1 MIPSPAGDNRSMKL
15 RSFAACLLFLA
26 FVLGGTGCAQPIDEN
41 QPPPP
46 ITADGHVPAT
56 LLIVVDPS
64 GQLSADELTDRRHG
78 IVSYLV
84 DHGYIRS
91 GDDLVSNSA
100 DAEQIIQA
108 TLADDGSFELNIYDA
123 TQVAHREIYMDP
135 SGNPEYVFYPGDIGY
150 DGDGFNPFYLAIV
163 PVYPIWHERH
173 WNPHDHGHDRNGY
186 ESHRPPPIKHGPPP
200 QLPHHPPGNNHDQHP
215 QPPGPGHKPDDDHGH
230 GGPPDHKP
238 GPPPPPATNPPP
250 SGQQGNRSGQP
261 YPNLPPP
268 PRQPNNTHPQP
279 PPQPD
284 NHHPQPPPPNGNGK
298 PDNHPPSDQQGNH
311 NGQPQTNQP
320 PPQNPKPAS
329 PPPSNNK
336 PVNIPPARSAP
347 PPKAP
352 PPPPKA
358 APPPPRPPPPPPPKN
373 DDGGSD
379 NTQGK
384 TQQR

>member
-1 MIPSPAGDNRSMKL
+1 VI
-15 RSFAACLLFLA
+15 
-26 FVLGGTGCAQPIDEN
+26 
-41 QPPPP
+41 
-46 ITADGHVPAT
+46 ADGHVPAT
-56 LLIVVDPS
+56 LLIVIDPS
-64 GQLSADELTDRRHG
+64 GQLSADDLTERRHG

-123 TQVAHREIYMDP
+123 THVAHREIFMDP
-135 SGNPEYVFYPGDIGY
+135 SGNPEYVFYPGDMGY
-150 DGDGFNPFYLAIV
+150 YGDGFNPYYLAIV
-163 PVYPIWHERH
+163 PIYPIWHERH
-173 WNPHDHGHDRNGY
+173 WNPHDHGHDHAGY
-186 ESHRPPPIKHGPPP
+186 EPHHPPPIKHGPPP
-200 QLPHHPPGNNHDQHP
+200 QPPHNHPGDNHDHHPQPPPQPDNHHP

-238 GPPPPPATNPPP
+238 GLPPPQGTKAPPPATPP

-261 YPNLPPP
+261 YPYPPVPPP
-268 PRQPNNTHPQP
+268 HQPNNT
-279 PPQPD
+279 
-284 NHHPQPPPPNGNGK
+284 HPQPPPPNGNGK

-311 NGQPQTNQP
+311 HGQP
-320 PPQNPKPAS
+320 PPTNPKPAS

-336 PVNIPPARSAP
+336 PVNTPPARTAP
-347 PPKAP
+347 PAKAS

-358 APPPPRPPPPPPPKN
+358 TPPPHPAPPPPPPKN
-373 DDGGSD
+373 DNGDSD